1 MDHLIAKQFAGE
13 ITPDESLQLAHW
25 LDESPQHRA
34 YYDQLTQLWELAPA
48 AQPDTAAQ
56 FDTEA
61 ALGKVKHLIHHK
73 KMASN
78 WKTWRFYGVA
88 AALALVLAAVW
99 WLRPMPG
106 PAPLELAALPDE
118 VRSWTLPDGSAVT
131 LNRGSGLS
139 VEGHF
144 NQKERR
150 MALRGEAYFEVTPNP
165 KQPFIVEAGPLEVK
179 VLGTAFNVDQRSDEH
194 KIVVSVTHGKVAVS
208 AGKESHDLTA
218 GTQAVYDMN
227 TQKFDILTAEFQN
240 PNVAAYRNRVF
251 QFNATP
257 LKDVAAALQKAY
269 NVPVRIDQNALNN
282 CPLTARY
289 NNLSLERVMELIA
302 ASFSIKAE
310 KQSDG
315 SFLLSGTGCGE

>member
-25 LDESPQHRA
+25 LDESLQHQA
-34 YYDQLTQLWELAPA
+34 YYDQLTQLWEMAPA
-48 AQPDTAAQ
+48 AQPDTVAQ

-61 ALGKVKHLIHHK
+61 ALAKVKHLIHHK
-73 KMASN
+73 NTADN
-78 WKTWRFYGVA
+78 WKIWRFYGVA
-88 AALALVLAAVW
+88 AAMIVVLAAVW
-99 WLRPMPG
+99 WLRPTPG
-106 PAPLELAALPDE
+106 PAPMELAALPDE

-165 KQPFIVEAGPLEVK
+165 EHPFIVEAGPLEVK
-179 VLGTAFNVDQRSDEH
+179 VLGTAFNVDQRSDEN

-251 QFNATP
+251 QFSATP

-269 NVPVRIDQNALNN
+269 NVPVRIDQNAINN
-282 CPLTARY
+282 CLLTARY